1 MKVVIC
7 GSHSM
12 DKEMAD
18 CAIYFKE
25 MLPGIENEII
35 TPFTE
40 DISLV
45 VKMERYVSHIATAD
59 LVVII
64 PKAFSPEMNIGEST
78 TYELAMARFFKKQI
92 VYWEV

>member
-25 MLPGIENEII
+25 MLPGIENEIV

-40 DISLV
+40 DIPLV
-45 VKMERYVSHIATAD
+45 VKMERYVNHIATAD
-59 LVVII
+59 LVVIV
-64 PKAFSPEMNIGEST
+64 PKDCGTINIGEST
-78 TYELAMARFFKKQI
+78 TYELAIARFFKKQI
-92 VYWEV
+92 IYWEV